1 MIGAKRLGIIAKVYS
16 RKEGRNRVNENE
28 KLGPPES
35 YFLLKVGL
43 PEAPSSNFLA
53 GASAPLTLN
62 SVRILVQTVP
72 RVAPV
77 PLVSRLLSLTP

>member
-1 MIGAKRLGIIAKVYS
+1 MIVAKRLGIIPKT
-16 RKEGRNRVNENE
+16 KGETE
-28 KLGPPES
+28 KARPKTLGPPGY

-43 PEAPSSNFLA
+43 PEAPSSTFLA
-53 GASAPLTLN
+53 GASAPLILN